1 MNTPAVYA
9 RVREYRRLTAMDA
22 RAEALR
28 LGLSEEEADSF
39 FFSADSDAIWDAQ
52 VGRAYRK
59 PVYSNP
65 VLLLLQPIAPMYDE
79 LGFLSDEEYKKITGK
94 ERKK

>member
-1 MNTPAVYA
+1 MNNPVVYA
-9 RVREYRRLTAMDA
+9 RAREYRKLTAADA
-22 RAEALR
+22 KAEALR

-52 VGRAYRK
+52 AGRAYRK

-65 VLLLLQPIAPMYDE
+65 MLLLQPIVPMYDE
-79 LGFLSDEEYKKITGK
+79 LGFLSDEEYKRITGK